1 MDSNWGEPKS
11 YPYEHPRLDSNQY
24 VVCEKNQLKKNSNYQ
39 DGN

>member
-24 VVCEKNQLKKNSNYQ
+24 VVCEKKPT
-39 DGN
+39 